1 MISKCKIIEPK
12 STDPT
17 RLKSYY
23 SSIRPIFTTFIDQM
37 AQKIDRSTQAQ
48 TKTNSNPAENS
59 HTNSKTQQEPSPRL
73 PGQLHRPR
81 PKSQPDKTK
90 IKRPTK
96 YKQIKKETQI
106 IVLLEFFIIII
117 HGYLILFS
125 LQLPL
130 LSLTLKTTQNPTTP
144 AHSFSDPQTQRWV
157 GLTCGAGG
165 PTHFIF
171 FTFFIVLCDMSLS
184 GLFQHSL
191 LQLSIQCASDSRWQW
206 ARGEASGSVQK
217 RGDEGWC
224 YSRV

>member
-1 MISKCKIIEPK
+1 
-12 STDPT
+12 
-17 RLKSYY
+17 
-23 SSIRPIFTTFIDQM
+23 M

-144 AHSFSDPQTQRWV
+144 ANSFSDPQPHRWF
-157 GLTCGAGG
+157 GLTCGPGR

-184 GLFQHSL
+184 DLFQHSL
-191 LQLSIQCASDSRWQW
+191 HFSSAYNVQVIVDDNEPKERLLGRFRREVIKVSNFHFSFLFSHFLKGQTVQS
-206 ARGEASGSVQK
+206 GEYKKKKK
-217 RGDEGWC
+217 RLKLEN
-224 YSRV
+224 Y